1 MKLVGSALLVSIFYI
16 GLASAAPATPTPLAT
31 GLTAEQTADEFH
43 QALTSGDSKTA
54 LALLDDNVQI
64 FEQGWVERS
73 RSEYA
78 GHHLPS
84 DMAFSAATKRTQ
96 TKRASLSEGESA
108 YVTTEGTVSGT
119 FKGKAVNSITLETM
133 VLRKAADGWK
143 IVHIHWSSRDA
154 KK

>member
-1 MKLVGSALLVSIFYI
+1 MKLVGSALFVSILYI
-16 GLASAAPATPTPLAT
+16 GLASAEPATPTPPAA
-31 GLTAEQTADEFH
+31 GLTADQTVDEFH
-43 QALTSGDSKTA
+43 QALTNGDSEAA

-73 RSEYA
+73 KSEYA

-96 TKRASLSEGESA
+96 TKRAGLSVGETA
-108 YVTTEGTVSGT
+108 YVMSEGTVSGT
-119 FKGKAVNSITLETM
+119 FKGKAINSVTLETI
-133 VLRKAADGWK
+133 VLRNTTDGWK